1 MLFVNGFSSV
11 CKFTDNPANCQRN
24 YAKRGK
30 EPCQHLVVSVFLY
43 TFAAIIDRKRMELIT
58 KLYRQW
64 SGVEPAAVEKLPGA
78 GSNRVYYRIADA
90 EGHTVIGCMGTSKEE
105 NDAFVTLARHF
116 RTKGLPVPEVLAVSD
131 DELCYLQQDLG
142 STSLFD
148 ALCKGRE
155 AGGKYDERERELLR
169 QAMRL
174 LPRMQFEGAEGLDFS
189 VCYPQPEFD
198 EINVMFDLNYFK
210 YCFLKPSGIDFHEL
224 RLEHDFRQMAKDL
237 TKELGSTFLY
247 RDFQARNIM
256 LCGNSLFCIDFQ
268 GGRRGPVYYDLAS
281 FLWQASA
288 RYPDDLRK
296 DLLDVYYNEA
306 QKFTILPSREEF
318 NQRLSLFVLFRLM
331 QVLGAYGYRGYFE
344 RKPHFI
350 QSIPPAIESLKQQL
364 EGMGDGYPHLM
375 DVLRR
380 LTSHLSPN
388 IPHVN
393 PLTSHPLPL
402 TPKLVVRIFSF
413 SYKKGIPQDES
424 GNGGGYVFDCRG
436 THNPGRYEAYKHLTG
451 LDDAVKKF
459 LEDDGEILR
468 FLDHV
473 YQLADAHVQR
483 YVERGF
489 TSLLFCF
496 GCTGGQ
502 HRSVYSAQH
511 LAEHIHSKFP
521 QVEVRLCHREQ
532 GISSI
537 LGE

>member
-1 MLFVNGFSSV
+1 MEMI
-11 CKFTDNPANCQRN
+11 TD
-24 YAKRGK
+24 
-30 EPCQHLVVSVFLY
+30 LY
-43 TFAAIIDRKRMELIT
+43 K
-58 KLYRQW
+58 KW
-64 SGVEPAAVEKLPGA
+64 SGVAPAVIEKIPGA
-78 GSNRVYYRIADA
+78 GSNRVYYRLIDADGRA
-90 EGHTVIGCMGTSKEE
+90 VIGCLGTSREE
-105 NDAFVTLARHF
+105 NHAFITLANHF
-116 RTKGLPVPEVLAVSD
+116 KAKGLPVPEVLAVND

-148 ALCKGRE
+148 ALRKGRE
-155 AGGKYDERERELLR
+155 SGGQYGEEEQELLR
-169 QAMRL
+169 QVMRL
-174 LPRMQFEGAEGLDFS
+174 LPRVQFEGAEGLDFS

-198 EINVMFDLNYFK
+198 ETNVMFDLNYFK
-210 YCFLKPSGIDFHEL
+210 YCFLKPSGLDFHEL
-224 RLEHDFRQMAKDL
+224 RLEYDFRQLAMDL
-237 TKELGSTFLY
+237 TMEKGNTFLY

-256 LCGNSLFCIDFQ
+256 ISDNSLYCIDFQ

-288 RYPDDLRK
+288 RYPSSLK
-296 DLLDVYYNEA
+296 NELLDIYYIEA
-306 QKFTILPSREEF
+306 QKYTNLVSKEEF
-318 NQRLSLFVLFRLM
+318 NQRLRLFVLFRLM

-350 QSIPPAIESLKQQL
+350 QSIPPAIESLKEQL
-364 EGMGDGYPHLM
+364 AGLGDAYPYM
-375 DVLRR
+375 TEVLQR
-380 LTSHLSPN
+380 L
-388 IPHVN
+388 VA
-393 PLTSHPLPL
+393 LPQFGAGVSRQA
-402 TPKLVVRIFSF
+402 PEHIDGKLVVRIFSF

-451 LDDAVKKF
+451 LDEAVKKF

-489 TSLLFCF
+489 TSLMFSF

-511 LAEHIHSKFP
+511 LAEHIHQKFP

-532 GISSI
+532 GISSV